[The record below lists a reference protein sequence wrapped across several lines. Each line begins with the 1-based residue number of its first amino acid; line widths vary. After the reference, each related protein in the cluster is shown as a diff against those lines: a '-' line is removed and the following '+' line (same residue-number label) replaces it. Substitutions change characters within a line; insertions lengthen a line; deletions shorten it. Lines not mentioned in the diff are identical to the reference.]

1 MRHEFALYTAGI
13 SAACLDKQLS
23 SVITIVDEQLWHR
36 LKHVLRTPPGAIV
49 CLFDQTS
56 AIEAQLCAFGSKN
69 QLQFSIISF
78 IKKSILTPQIIVMLP
93 LLKREALTDALY
105 SCVELGANHVQL
117 VTTEKSQH
125 AWATERD
132 NQRCQKIMVAAAEQ
146 SKQFTLPTMGNPISL
161 ADAVAA
167 LPKNSFRVHCDPQG
181 AVLWDILRQIENGK
195 PATLVLSFGPEGDLT
210 DTERT
215 HLYHH
220 QFVASALTPTV
231 VRSTQALV
239 IALGALR
246 SGGSYQV

>member
-1 MRHEFALYTAGI
+1 MRHEFALY
-13 SAACLDKQLS
+13 SAYVSSACLDKKLS

-36 LKHVLRTPPGAIV
+36 LKHVLRAQPGSIV
-49 CLFDQTS
+49 CLFDQEI

-69 QLQFSIISF
+69 QLQFSLVSVIPKNNLSPHI
-78 IKKSILTPQIIVMLP
+78 TVMLP
-93 LLKREALTDALY
+93 LLKREALAEALY

-125 AWATERD
+125 AWSVERD
-132 NQRCQKIMVAAAEQ
+132 NQRCQKIMIAAAEQ
-146 SKQFTLPTMGNPISL
+146 SKQFTLPTIGNPITL
-161 ADAVAA
+161 VNAVAA
-167 LPKNSFRVHCDPQG
+167 LPQNSFRVHCDPAG
-181 AVLWDILRQIENGK
+181 TTLWDILGQIEDTK
-195 PATLVLSFGPEGDLT
+195 PSTLVLSFGPEGDLT

-215 HLYHH
+215 HLYQN

-246 SGGSYQV
+246 SGPTK